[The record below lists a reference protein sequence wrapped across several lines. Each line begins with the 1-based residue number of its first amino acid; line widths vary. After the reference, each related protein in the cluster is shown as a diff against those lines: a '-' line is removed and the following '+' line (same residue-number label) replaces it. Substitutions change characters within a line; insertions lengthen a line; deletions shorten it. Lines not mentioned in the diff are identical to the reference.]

1 MGLLSRVSSR
11 TYRIKSLVHPYK
23 KTTKTIKKMAELARA
38 LQSQNIWFQKSQY
51 QSAEIKLAQF
61 KLGVVPQPAAA
72 TPEQSRKPEA
82 AKKPENKAAKMV
94 SDLKQDLAN
103 NASSDGEL
111 SSMMNRVLKLEQE
124 NQAIRSSL
132 EKALERL
139 EKQGAFKP
147 EESKPAAVAA
157 PAKAEAKKVDSDAES
172 ENDDDD
178 FFASSDDEDEESKA
192 AAEALKAKRVAEY
205 NARKA
210 EKAQKKGVV
219 AAKSSITFDVKPWDD
234 ETSLD
239 DLLVKIKEIKLDGLV
254 WGAAQ
259 KKPLAYGIF
268 KLQLIAVVEDDKVST
283 DDLVEKIEAFED
295 EVQSVD
301 IAAFNKL

>member
-1 MGLLSRVSSR
+1 MGLISRVSSR

-139 EKQGAFKP
+139 EILEKQGAFKP
-147 EESKPAAVAA
+147 EESKPAAAA
-157 PAKAEAKKVDSDAES
+157 PAKAEVKKVDSDAES
-172 ENDDDD
+172 EDDDDD

-239 DLLVKIKEIKLDGLV
+239 ALCVEIKKIEMDGLV
-254 WGAAQ
+254 WGSSQ

-268 KLQLIAVVEDDKVST
+268 KLSIVCVVEDDKVGS
-283 DDLVEKIEAFED
+283 DDLVER
-295 EVQSVD
+295 
-301 IAAFNKL
+301 N